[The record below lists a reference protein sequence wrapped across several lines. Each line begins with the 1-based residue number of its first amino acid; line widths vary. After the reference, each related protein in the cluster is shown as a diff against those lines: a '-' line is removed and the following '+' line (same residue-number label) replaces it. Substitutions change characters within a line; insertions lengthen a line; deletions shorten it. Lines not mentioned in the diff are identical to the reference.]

1 MTARA
6 FLIPEVIQTS
16 AMDCGPAA
24 LYGTLSGHGI
34 RVDYDRLR
42 ERCQT
47 DVDGASIDTLEELA
61 IELGLDAQQTILP
74 ADHLFLDEAH
84 ALPALVVVRL
94 PSGNTHFVVLWR
106 RHGKR
111 VQVMDPGARRHFTH
125 IDEIRSQ
132 LFIHGI
138 PFDPEV
144 WRQWADENEFHE
156 PVRRRILQ
164 LRVGQR
170 AAGEL
175 VQQALADPSWF
186 PLAALDAAT
195 RYIHL
200 LVDSRAIR
208 RGAEAERALRDVF
221 ARAVAAGPG
230 EWRESIPPSF
240 WSAFP
245 HEEGIA
251 YRGAVLVRFRGAS
264 ETPAAARAAAEA
276 MHSET
281 EPETMRRLIAMA
293 WRENPSALAGVA
305 SGLLI
310 TAIAAAIEAMLFRG
324 VIAFGA
330 AGSIP
335 EQALG
340 AILAVLVFSIVLAIT
355 ETALGVALLR
365 VGNRLEAALRIALLT
380 KLPRLRDSY
389 LQTRLRSDMA
399 ERCHSVSPLRKYPE
413 LHAHVA
419 RTLLRLTVVTF
430 AICWIAPSLAVAAIG
445 ASVVAVLVPLLAHP
459 SMAQADMRARTHA
472 GALTRFYLDTLLGLT
487 PLRAHGAA
495 SAIRRQH
502 EELLAQWRAAVQ
514 SRISTAVVSQG
525 VQLALCLA
533 AAAWIV
539 TTALTSLRGS
549 TLLLVYWALMIPT
562 IALALSQRLRLYPRF
577 RSVGVRLVEILQA
590 DESSRQLAVGSRQE
604 QEADA
609 GASGV
614 VIDFEGVTVSATGHT
629 LIEDVDLRIEAGEH
643 VVIVGASGAG
653 KSTLVGLLLGWHRA
667 ASGAVLIDGVELGD
681 EQLQQLRGETAWV
694 DPAVQLWNRSLLEN
708 LEYGNTHAA
717 RPAEAILGQAELL
730 NVLESLPDGLQ
741 TRLGESGALM
751 SGGEGQRV
759 RFGRALGRD
768 GARLVI
774 LDEAFRG
781 LDRPR
786 RNALLARA
794 RELWRG
800 VTLLYVTHDLEEA
813 RLFERVL
820 VVDHGHIVED
830 GAPAALESDPASRY
844 AELRAAQEQV
854 TATMSSTGEWRRLT
868 LRQGRLNG

>member
-1 MTARA
+1 MTSRA

-24 LYGTLSGHGI
+24 LYGTLAGCGI
-34 RVDYDRLR
+34 RVDYDELR
-42 ERCQT
+42 ARCRT

-61 IELGLDAQQTILP
+61 IELGLDAQQTIIP
-74 ADHLFLDEAH
+74 ADHLFLDEAR
-84 ALPALVVVRL
+84 ALPAVVVVRL

-106 RHGKR
+106 RHGQR
-111 VQVMDPGARRHFTH
+111 VQVMDPGARRHFAR
-125 IDEIRSQ
+125 IEDLREQ

-138 PFDPEV
+138 PFQAEV

-164 LRVGQR
+164 LRIGRR

-175 VQQALADPSWF
+175 VRDAVSDGTWF

-200 LVDSRAIR
+200 LVDSRALR

-221 ARAVAAGPG
+221 TRAVAAGPAQ
-230 EWRESIPPSF
+230 WRESIPPSF

-245 HEEGIA
+245 HEDQIV
-251 YRGAVLVRFRGAS
+251 YRGAVLVRFMGG
-264 ETPAAARAAAEA
+264 AAAQAAAPRQQRG
-276 MHSET
+276 SQ
-281 EPETMRRLIAMA
+281 PESMRRLLAMA
-293 WRENPSALAGVA
+293 WRESPAALAGVA
-305 SGLLI
+305 AGLLI
-310 TAIAAAIEAMLFRG
+310 AAIAAAVEAMLFRG
-324 VIAFGA
+324 LIAFGA

-340 AILAVLVFSIVLAIT
+340 ALLAVLIFAVVLAAT
-355 ETALGVALLR
+355 ETTLGVALLR
-365 VGNRLEAALRIALLT
+365 VGNRLEARLRIALLT
-380 KLPRLRDSY
+380 RLPRLHDAY

-399 ERCHSVSPLRKYPE
+399 ERCHSVSPLRRYPE
-413 LHAHVA
+413 LSAQVA
-419 RTLLRLTVVTF
+419 RALLRLTVITA
-430 AICWIAPSLAVAAIG
+430 AICWIAPSVAIAAI
-445 ASVVAVLVPLLAHP
+445 ASAVVAVLVPLLAHP
-459 SMAQADMRARTHA
+459 SLASADMRARTHA
-472 GALTRFYLDTLLGLT
+472 GALTRFYLDTLLGLV

-514 SRISTAVVSQG
+514 SRIATALVAQG

-539 TTALTSLRGS
+539 TAALTLVRGS
-549 TLLLVYWALMIPT
+549 TLLLVYWALTIPAVAMT
-562 IALALSQRLRLYPRF
+562 LSQRLRLYPRF
-577 RSVGVRLVEILQA
+577 RSVGVRLLEILQA
-590 DESSRQLAVGSRQE
+590 PERETVGGTASAVTRPGGVSI
-604 QEADA
+604 DYHSVNVTIA
-609 GASGV
+609 GHALLENV
-614 VIDFEGVTVSATGHT
+614 ALHIEG
-629 LIEDVDLRIEAGEH
+629 GEH
-643 VVIVGASGAG
+643 VAIVGTSGAG

-667 ASGAVLIDGVELGD
+667 ASGTVSIDGLALDD
-681 EQLQQLRGETAWV
+681 EQLQRLRGETAWV

-708 LEYGNTHAA
+708 LEYGNAHAA
-717 RPAEAILGQAELL
+717 RPAEAILEQAELL
-730 NVLESLPDGLQ
+730 SVLESLPDGLQ
-741 TRLGESGALM
+741 TRLGESGALV

-768 GARLVI
+768 GVRLVI

-800 VTLLYVTHDLEEA
+800 VTVLYVTHDLEEA

-820 VVDHGHIVED
+820 VVERGRVVED
-830 GAPAALESDPASRY
+830 GAPAALESDPASYY
-844 AELRAAQEQV
+844 AGLRAAQETM
-854 TATMSSTGEWRRLT
+854 TATMSSATAWRRLA
-868 LRQGRLNG
+868 LRQGRLYG

>member
-1 MTARA
+1 
-6 FLIPEVIQTS
+6 E
-16 AMDCGPAA
+16 
-24 LYGTLSGHGI
+24 
-34 RVDYDRLR
+34 
-42 ERCQT
+42 
-47 DVDGASIDTLEELA
+47 
-61 IELGLDAQQTILP
+61 
-74 ADHLFLDEAH
+74 
-84 ALPALVVVRL
+84 
-94 PSGNTHFVVLWR
+94 
-106 RHGKR
+106 
-111 VQVMDPGARRHFTH
+111 
-125 IDEIRSQ
+125 Q

-138 PFDPEV
+138 PFEAEV

-164 LRVGQR
+164 LGIGPR

-175 VQQALADPSWF
+175 VRDALSDGTWF
-186 PLAALDAAT
+186 PLAVLDAAT

-200 LVDSRAIR
+200 LVDSRALR
-208 RGAEAERALRDVF
+208 RGAEAERALLDVF
-221 ARAVAAGPG
+221 TRAVAAGPAQ
-230 EWRESIPPSF
+230 WRESIPPSF

-245 HEEGIA
+245 HEEQIV
-251 YRGAVLVRFRGAS
+251 YRGAVLVRFMGG
-264 ETPAAARAAAEA
+264 AAARPAAPRERRG
-276 MHSET
+276 SQ
-281 EPETMRRLIAMA
+281 PGSMRRLLLMA
-293 WRENPSALAGVA
+293 WREHPAALAGVA
-305 SGLLI
+305 AGLLI
-310 TAIAAAIEAMLFRG
+310 TAIAAAVEAMLFRG

-340 AILAVLVFSIVLAIT
+340 ALIAVLVFAVVLAAT

-365 VGNRLEAALRIALLT
+365 VGNRLEARLRIALLT
-380 KLPRLRDSY
+380 RLPRLHDSY

-399 ERCHSVSPLRKYPE
+399 ERCHSVSPLRRYPE
-413 LHAHVA
+413 LSAQVA
-419 RTLLRLTVVTF
+419 RVLLRLTVITA
-430 AICWIAPSLAVAAIG
+430 AICWIAPSVAIAAI
-445 ASVVAVLVPLLAHP
+445 ASAIVAVLVPLLAHP
-459 SMAQADMRARTHA
+459 SLASADMRARTHA
-472 GALTRFYLDTLLGLT
+472 GALTRFYLDTLLGLM

-514 SRISTAVVSQG
+514 SRITTAVIAQG

-539 TTALTSLRGS
+539 TAALTRVSGS
-549 TLLLVYWALMIPT
+549 TLLLVYWALTIPA
-562 IALALSQRLRLYPRF
+562 IAMTLSQRLRLYPRF
-577 RSVGVRLVEILQA
+577 RSVGVRLLEILQA
-590 DESSRQLAVGSRQE
+590 PERETAATDAPAVTR
-604 QEADA
+604 A
-609 GASGV
+609 GGV
-614 VIDFEGVTVSATGHT
+614 SIHYDDVNVTIAGHA
-629 LIEDVDLRIEAGEH
+629 LLEDVALHIEGGEH
-643 VVIVGASGAG
+643 VAIVGTSGAG

-667 ASGAVLIDGVELGD
+667 ASGTVSIDGLPLDD
-681 EQLQQLRGETAWV
+681 EQLQRLRGETAWV

-708 LEYGNTHAA
+708 LEYGNAHAA
-717 RPAEAILGQAELL
+717 RPAEAILEQAELL

-768 GARLVI
+768 GVRLVI

-800 VTLLYVTHDLEEA
+800 VTMLYVTHDPEEA

-820 VVDHGHIVED
+820 VVERGRVVED
-830 GAPAALESDPASRY
+830 GAPAALASDPASYY
-844 AELRAAQEQV
+844 AGLRAAQE
-854 TATMSSTGEWRRLT
+854 TMAATMSSATAWRRLT
-868 LRQGRLNG
+868 LRQGRLDG

>member
-1 MTARA
+1 MTSRA

-24 LYGTLSGHGI
+24 LYGTLAGCGI
-34 RVDYDRLR
+34 RVDYDELR
-42 ERCQT
+42 ARCQT

-61 IELGLDAQQTILP
+61 IELGLDAQQTIIP
-74 ADHLFLDEAH
+74 ADHLFLDEAR
-84 ALPALVVVRL
+84 ALPAVVVVRL

-111 VQVMDPGARRHFTH
+111 VQVMDPGARRHFAR
-125 IDEIRSQ
+125 IEDLREQ

-138 PFDPEV
+138 PFEAEV

-164 LRVGQR
+164 LGIGQR

-175 VQQALADPSWF
+175 VRDALSDGTWF
-186 PLAALDAAT
+186 PLAVLDAAT

-200 LVDSRAIR
+200 LVDSRALR
-208 RGAEAERALRDVF
+208 RGAEAGRALRDVF
-221 ARAVAAGPG
+221 TRAVAAGPAQ
-230 EWRESIPPSF
+230 WRESIPPSF

-245 HEEGIA
+245 HEEQIV
-251 YRGAVLVRFRGAS
+251 YRGAVLVRFMGGA
-264 ETPAAARAAAEA
+264 TAQPAAPRERRG
-276 MHSET
+276 SQ
-281 EPETMRRLIAMA
+281 PETMRRLLVMA
-293 WRENPSALAGVA
+293 WRENPAALAGVA
-305 SGLLI
+305 AGLLI
-310 TAIAAAIEAMLFRG
+310 TAIAAAVEAMLFRG
-324 VIAFGA
+324 LIAFGA

-340 AILAVLVFSIVLAIT
+340 ALIAVLLFAVVLAAT
-355 ETALGVALLR
+355 ETTLGVALLR
-365 VGNRLEAALRIALLT
+365 VGNRLEARLRIALLT
-380 KLPRLRDSY
+380 KLPRLHDSY

-399 ERCHSVSPLRKYPE
+399 ERCHSVSPLRRYPE
-413 LHAHVA
+413 LSAHVA
-419 RTLLRLTVVTF
+419 RVLLRLTVITA
-430 AICWIAPSLAVAAIG
+430 AICWIAPSVAIAAI
-445 ASVVAVLVPLLAHP
+445 ASAIVAVLVPLLAHP
-459 SMAQADMRARTHA
+459 SLASADMRARTHA
-472 GALTRFYLDTLLGLT
+472 GALTRFYLDTLLGLM

-514 SRISTAVVSQG
+514 SRITTALVAQG

-539 TTALTSLRGS
+539 TAALTLVRGS
-549 TLLLVYWALMIPT
+549 TLLLVYWALTIPA
-562 IALALSQRLRLYPRF
+562 IAMTLSQRLRLYPRF
-577 RSVGVRLVEILQA
+577 RSVGVRLLEILQA
-590 DESSRQLAVGSRQE
+590 PEREMAGGTAAPAVTRPGGVSI
-604 QEADA
+604 DCDHVNVTIA
-609 GASGV
+609 GHA
-614 VIDFEGVTVSATGHT
+614 
-629 LIEDVDLRIEAGEH
+629 LLEDVALHIEGGEH
-643 VVIVGASGAG
+643 VVIVGTSGAG

-667 ASGAVLIDGVELGD
+667 ASGTVSIDGLPLDD
-681 EQLQQLRGETAWV
+681 EQLQRLRGETAWV

-708 LEYGNTHAA
+708 LEYGNAHAA
-717 RPAEAILGQAELL
+717 RPAEAILEQAELL

-741 TRLGESGALM
+741 THLGESGALI

-768 GARLVI
+768 GVRLVI

-794 RELWRG
+794 RELWGG
-800 VTLLYVTHDLEEA
+800 VTMLYVTHDLEEA

-820 VVDHGHIVED
+820 VVERGRVVED
-830 GAPAALESDPASRY
+830 GAPAALESDPASYY
-844 AELRAAQEQV
+844 ARLRAAQEIM
-854 TATMSSTGEWRRLT
+854 TATMSSVTAWRRLT
-868 LRQGRLNG
+868 LRQGRLDG

>member
-6 FLIPEVIQTS
+6 LLIPEVIQTS

-74 ADHLFLDEAH
+74 ADHLFLDEAR
-84 ALPALVVVRL
+84 ALPAVVVVRL

-111 VQVMDPGARRHFTH
+111 VQVMDPGARRHFAR
-125 IDEIRSQ
+125 IDDIREQ
-132 LFIHGI
+132 LFIHAM
-138 PFDPEV
+138 PFDAEV

-164 LRVGQR
+164 LGVSQR
-170 AAGEL
+170 AAAEL
-175 VQQALADPSWF
+175 VQEALSDAGWF
-186 PLAALDAAT
+186 SLAALDAAT
-195 RYIHL
+195 RYLHL
-200 LVDSRAIR
+200 LVDSRALR
-208 RGAEAERALRDVF
+208 RGAEAERALRDLF
-221 ARAVAAGPG
+221 TRAIAAGPAQ
-230 EWRESIPPSF
+230 WRESIPATF

-245 HEEGIA
+245 HEEQIA
-251 YRGAVLVRFRGAS
+251 YRGAVLVRFLGAT
-264 ETPAAARAAAEA
+264 ETKPDLSREQHSKRSVETQPA
-276 MHSET
+276 
-281 EPETMRRLIAMA
+281 TMRRLLALA
-293 WRENPSALAGVA
+293 WREKPATLIGVA
-305 SGLLI
+305 AGLLVI
-310 TAIAAAIEAMLFRG
+310 AVAAAIEAMLFRG
-324 VIAFGA
+324 AIAFGA

-340 AILAVLVFSIVLAIT
+340 AILAVLAFSIVLAAT
-355 ETALGVALLR
+355 ETALGAALLR

-413 LHAHVA
+413 QHAQVA
-419 RTLLRLTVVTF
+419 RTLLRLVVVIA
-430 AICWIAPSLAVAAIG
+430 AICWIAPALAVIAIG
-445 ASVVAVLVPLLAHP
+445 AGIVAVLVPLLAHP
-459 SMAQADMRARTHA
+459 TIAQADMRARTHA
-472 GALTRFYLDTLLGLT
+472 GALTRFYLDTLLGLM

-502 EELLAQWRAAVQ
+502 EELLAHWRAAVQ
-514 SRISTAVVSQG
+514 SRISTALAAQG
-525 VQLALCLA
+525 VQLALCLG

-539 TTALTSLRGS
+539 TAALTRVQGS

-562 IALALSQRLRLYPRF
+562 IALALSQRLRLYPRY

-590 DESSRQLAVGSRQE
+590 PERSGQLAVGSGQE
-604 QEADA
+604 LED
-609 GASGV
+609 SGV
-614 VIDFEGVTVSATGHT
+614 AIELEGVTVSMTGHT
-629 LIEDVDLRIEAGEH
+629 LLEEVDLRISAGEH

-667 ASGAVLIDGVELGD
+667 ASGVVRIDGSELDD
-681 EQLQQLRGETAWV
+681 ERLQRLRGETAWV

-708 LEYGNTHAA
+708 LEYGNAHAA

-800 VTLLYVTHDLEEA
+800 VTLLYVTHDLKEA
-813 RLFERVL
+813 RLFDRVL
-820 VVDHGHIVED
+820 VVDRGRIVDD
-830 GAPAALESDPASRY
+830 GAPCALESDPTSRY

-854 TATMSSTGEWRRLT
+854 MATMSSTAEWRRLT
-868 LRQGRLNG
+868 LRQGRLDG

>member
-6 FLIPEVIQTS
+6 LLIPEVIQTS

-61 IELGLDAQQTILP
+61 IELGLDAQQTIIP

-111 VQVMDPGARRHFTH
+111 VQVMDPGARRHFAR
-125 IDEIRSQ
+125 IEDIRDQ
-132 LFIHGI
+132 LFIHAM
-138 PFDPEV
+138 PFDPAE

-164 LRVGQR
+164 LGIAHR
-170 AAGEL
+170 AAAEWIDE
-175 VQQALADPSWF
+175 ALRDPSWF
-186 PLAALDAAT
+186 SLAALDAAT
-195 RYIHL
+195 RYLHL
-200 LVDSRAIR
+200 LVESRAFR

-221 ARAVAAGPG
+221 TRAVDAGP
-230 EWRESIPPSF
+230 EQWRESIPPSF

-245 HEEGIA
+245 HEEQIA
-251 YRGAVLVRFRGAS
+251 YRGAVLVRFLGKADPPR
-264 ETPAAARAAAEA
+264 TAAETRGTPGNQP
-276 MHSET
+276 S
-281 EPETMRRLIAMA
+281 MRRLFALA
-293 WRENPSALAGVA
+293 WRDHPATMFGVA
-305 SGLLI
+305 AGLLV
-310 TAIAAAIEAMLFRG
+310 TAIAAAFEAMLFRG

-340 AILAVLVFSIVLAIT
+340 AILAVLAFSVVLAAT
-355 ETALGVALLR
+355 ETVLGVALLR

-419 RTLLRLTVVTF
+419 RTLLRLIVVI
-430 AICWIAPSLAVAAIG
+430 AAMCWIAPPLAVIAIG
-445 ASVVAVLVPLLAHP
+445 AGIVAVLVPLIAHP
-459 SMAQADMRARTHA
+459 SIAQADMRARTHA
-472 GALTRFYLDTLLGLT
+472 GALTRFYLDTLLGLM

-514 SRISTAVVSQG
+514 SRISTALIAQG

-539 TTALTSLRGS
+539 TAALTRTQGS

-562 IALALSQRLRLYPRF
+562 IALTLSQRLRLYPRY

-590 DESSRQLAVGSRQE
+590 PDRSSELTAGSAQGP
-604 QEADA
+604 QHHAPT
-609 GASGV
+609 GV
-614 VIDFEGVTVSATGHT
+614 TIDLEHVTVSATGHT
-629 LIEDVDLRIEAGEH
+629 LLEDVDLHIGAGEH
-643 VVIVGASGAG
+643 VVIMGASGAG
-653 KSTLVGLLLGWHRA
+653 KSTLVGLLLGWHHA
-667 ASGAVLIDGVELGD
+667 ASGVVRIDGTDLD
-681 EQLQQLRGETAWV
+681 DDRLQRLRGETAWV

-708 LEYGNTHAA
+708 LEYGNAHAV
-717 RPAEAILGQAELL
+717 RPAEAILEQAELL

-786 RNALLARA
+786 RTALLARA

-813 RLFERVL
+813 RLFDRVL
-820 VVDHGHIVED
+820 VVDHGRIIDD
-830 GAPAALESDPASRY
+830 GAPAVLEADPASRY
-844 AELRAAQEQV
+844 AELRAAQEHV
-854 TATMSSTGEWRRLT
+854 AASMASTTEWRRLT
-868 LRQGRLNG
+868 LRKGRLLA

>member
-6 FLIPEVIQTS
+6 LLIPEVIQTS
-16 AMDCGPAA
+16 TMDCGPAA

-61 IELGLDAQQTILP
+61 VELGLDAQQTILP
-74 ADHLFLDEAH
+74 ADHLFLDEAR

-111 VQVMDPGARRHFTH
+111 VQVMDPGARRYFAR
-125 IDEIRSQ
+125 IEDIRSQ

-138 PFDPEV
+138 RFDPAV
-144 WRQWADENEFHE
+144 WRQWADENEFHA
-156 PVRRRILQ
+156 PMRRRILQ
-164 LRVGQR
+164 LGI
-170 AAGEL
+170 APSATEEL
-175 VQQALADPSWF
+175 IRQALDDAGWF

-195 RYIHL
+195 RYVHL
-200 LVDSRAIR
+200 LVDSRALR
-208 RGAEAERALRDVF
+208 RGAEAERALRDLF
-221 ARAVAAGPG
+221 TRAVDAGPAQ
-230 EWRESIPPSF
+230 WRESIPPSF

-245 HEEGIA
+245 HEEQIV
-251 YRGAVLVRFRGAS
+251 YCGAVLIRFLGSS
-264 ETPAAARAAAEA
+264 ESLGVPREGDAPPRN
-276 MHSET
+276 SE
-281 EPETMRRLIAMA
+281 EPEELRGTSTMLGLLALA
-293 WRENPSALAGVA
+293 WRDHRATLVSVA
-305 SGLLI
+305 AGLLI
-310 TAIAAAIEAMLFRG
+310 TSVAAAIEAMLFRG
-324 VIAFGA
+324 VIAFSA

-340 AILAVLVFSIVLAIT
+340 AILTLLAFCIVLAVT

-389 LQTRLRSDMA
+389 LRTRLRSDMA

-413 LHAHVA
+413 LHAQSA
-419 RTLLRLTVVTF
+419 RTLLRLGVIVA
-430 AICWIAPSLAVAAIG
+430 AICWIAPPLSAVAIG
-445 ASVVAVLVPLLAHP
+445 AGIVAVLVPLVAHP
-459 SMAQADMRARTHA
+459 SIAQADMRARTHT

-514 SRISTAVVSQG
+514 NRISTALAAQG

-539 TTALTSLRGS
+539 NAALTRMPGS

-562 IALALSQRLRLYPRF
+562 IALAFSQRLRLYPRY

-590 DESSRQLAVGSRQE
+590 PERDVPHVAT
-604 QEADA
+604 DA
-609 GASGV
+609 RASGV
-614 VIDFEGVTVSATGHT
+614 AVDFEQVTVSATGHM
-629 LIEDVDLRIEAGEH
+629 LLEAVDLQIAAGEH
-643 VVIVGASGAG
+643 VAIVGASGAG
-653 KSTLVGLLLGWHRA
+653 KSTLVGLLLGWHRPSA
-667 ASGAVLIDGVELGD
+667 GVVRIDGATLDD
-681 EQLQQLRGETAWV
+681 EQLQRLRAETAWV
-694 DPAVQLWNRSLLEN
+694 DPAVQLWNRSLLAN

-717 RPAEAILGQAELL
+717 RPAEAILRQTELL
-730 NVLESLPDGLQ
+730 NVLESMPDGLQ
-741 TRLGESGALM
+741 TPLGESGALM

-759 RFGRALGRD
+759 RFGRALGRE

-781 LDRPR
+781 LDRTR

-794 RELWRG
+794 RELWRE
-800 VTLLYVTHDLEEA
+800 VTLFYVTHDLEEA
-813 RLFERVL
+813 RQFERVL
-820 VVDHGHIVED
+820 VVDRGRVVED
-830 GAPAALESDPASRY
+830 GSPASLESDLTSRF
-844 AELRAAQEQV
+844 AELRAAQENV
-854 TATMSSTGEWRRLT
+854 AATMSAEGWRRVT
-868 LRQGRLNG
+868 LRERRLDA

>member
-1 MTARA
+1 MTAARA

-24 LYGTLSGHGI
+24 LYGTLAGCGI
-34 RVDYDRLR
+34 RVDYDELR
-42 ERCQT
+42 ARCQT

-74 ADHLFLDEAH
+74 ADHLFLDEAR
-84 ALPALVVVRL
+84 ALPAVVVVRL
-94 PSGNTHFVVLWR
+94 PHGNTHFVVLWR

-111 VQVMDPGARRHFTH
+111 VQVMDPGARRHFAR
-125 IDEIRSQ
+125 IEDIREQ
-132 LFIHGI
+132 LFIHAM
-138 PFDPEV
+138 PFEAAV

-164 LRVGQR
+164 LGIGER

-175 VQQALADPSWF
+175 VRDALSDPTWF

-200 LVDSRAIR
+200 LAGSRALR
-208 RGAEAERALRDVF
+208 RGAEAERALGDVF
-221 ARAVAAGPG
+221 TRTVAAGPAQ
-230 EWRESIPPSF
+230 WRESIPPSF

-245 HEEGIA
+245 HEEQIA
-251 YRGAVLVRFRGAS
+251 YRGAVLVRFPGG
-264 ETPAAARAAAEA
+264 PAAQPAAPRART
-276 MHSET
+276 ET
-281 EPETMRRLIAMA
+281 RPETMRRLLMMA

-305 SGLLI
+305 AGLLI
-310 TAIAAAIEAMLFRG
+310 TAAAAAIEAMLFRA

-335 EQALG
+335 EQTLG
-340 AILAVLVFSIVLAIT
+340 VILAVLVFAVVLAAT

-380 KLPRLRDSY
+380 KLPRLHDTY

-399 ERCHSVSPLRKYPE
+399 ERCHSVSPLRRYPE
-413 LHAHVA
+413 LSAQVA
-419 RTLLRLTVVTF
+419 RTLLRLTVVTA
-430 AICWIAPSLAVAAIG
+430 AICWIAPPVAIAAI
-445 ASVVAVLVPLLAHP
+445 ASAAVAVLVPLLAHP
-459 SMAQADMRARTHA
+459 SLASADMRARTHA
-472 GALTRFYLDTLLGLT
+472 GALTRFYLDTLLGLM

-502 EELLAQWRAAVQ
+502 EELLAQWRAAVRG
-514 SRISTAVVSQG
+514 RINTALLAQG

-539 TTALTSLRGS
+539 TAALTFVRGS
-549 TLLLVYWALMIPT
+549 TLLLVYWALTVP
-562 IALALSQRLRLYPRF
+562 ALAMTLSQRLRLYPRF
-577 RSVGVRLVEILQA
+577 RSVGVRLLEILQA
-590 DESSRQLAVGSRQE
+590 PERTVAEIAPDQRPG
-604 QEADA
+604 
-609 GASGV
+609 GV
-614 VIDFEGVTVSATGHT
+614 SIDYGHVTVTTAGHT
-629 LIEDVDLRIEAGEH
+629 LLEDVDLHIEAGEH
-643 VVIVGASGAG
+643 VVIVGTSGAG

-667 ASGAVLIDGVELGD
+667 ASGTVSIDGLPLGD
-681 EQLQQLRGETAWV
+681 ERLQRLRGETAWV

-708 LEYGNTHAA
+708 LEYGNEHAA
-717 RPAEAILGQAELL
+717 RPAEAILEQAALL

-741 TRLGESGALM
+741 TRLGESGALV

-759 RFGRALGRD
+759 RFGRALGRA
-768 GARLVI
+768 GVRLVI

-786 RNALLARA
+786 RQALLARA

-813 RLFERVL
+813 RLFGRVL
-820 VVDHGHIVED
+820 VVERGRVVED
-830 GAPAALESDPASRY
+830 GAPAALEGDPASRY
-844 AELRAAQEQV
+844 AQLRAAQDTM
-854 TATMSSTGEWRRLT
+854 TATMSSASAWRRLT
-868 LRQGRLNG
+868 LRQGRLDG